1 MKRLRPREAQSP
13 RLHGEFISSAR
24 MDQDA
29 AVLIPAHAS
38 VGHQRN
44 LRFPPETRKTK
55 GGGGWVAQ
63 VGGWQPVAGDQ
74 LAGGERVITVH
85 DGVGCSASL
94 TDQKGLLED

>member
-44 LRFPPETRKTK
+44 LGFPPDSSKTK

-63 VGGWQPVAGDQ
+63 VGGGSPWLVTSWLEVSG
-74 LAGGERVITVH
+74 LSLSITECV
-85 DGVGCSASL
+85 VL
-94 TDQKGLLED
+94 PL